1 MKGRGHARKRGPF
14 GTDTPCEVGVCWL
27 GRRRLVGV
35 AYTERWGAEQ
45 RQVGVAMLALE
56 DLENQAE
63 ELGLDP
69 AWGAGKLG
77 QGVQA
82 EAGSGGV

>member
-1 MKGRGHARKRGPF
+1 M
-14 GTDTPCEVGVCWL
+14 
-27 GRRRLVGV
+27 
-35 AYTERWGAEQ
+35 
-45 RQVGVAMLALE
+45 AMLALE
-56 DLENQAE
+56 DLESQVK

-69 AWGAGKLG
+69 AWGAGELG

>member
-1 MKGRGHARKRGPF
+1 M
-14 GTDTPCEVGVCWL
+14 

-35 AYTERWGAEQ
+35 AYTERWGGGQ

-56 DLENQAE
+56 DLENQAK

-69 AWGAGKLG
+69 ALGARKLG

-82 EAGSGGV
+82 EAGSGGFWL

>member
-1 MKGRGHARKRGPF
+1 M
-14 GTDTPCEVGVCWL
+14 

-35 AYTERWGAEQ
+35 AYAERWGGGQ

-56 DLENQAE
+56 DLENQAK

-69 AWGAGKLG
+69 ALGARKLG

>member
-1 MKGRGHARKRGPF
+1 MPGREGSLGLTLHVRWACVGWEGAGWWAWLTLRG
-14 GTDTPCEVGVCWL
+14 GG
-27 GRRRLVGV
+27 GG
-35 AYTERWGAEQ
+35 Q

-56 DLENQAE
+56 DLENQAK
-63 ELGLDP
+63 ELGLDS
-69 AWGAGKLG
+69 ALDARKLG

>member
-1 MKGRGHARKRGPF
+1 MKGRGHARKRGQF

-35 AYTERWGAEQ
+35 AYTERWGGGQ

-56 DLENQAE
+56 DLENQAK
-63 ELGLDP
+63 ELGLDS
-69 AWGAGKLG
+69 ALDARKLG

>member
-1 MKGRGHARKRGPF
+1 
-14 GTDTPCEVGVCWL
+14 
-27 GRRRLVGV
+27 
-35 AYTERWGAEQ
+35 
-45 RQVGVAMLALE
+45 MLALE
-56 DLENQAE
+56 DLENQAK

-69 AWGAGKLG
+69 ALGARKLG